1 MTTQERNPPLR
12 GQRQLGYTG
21 GAEIA
26 EEFAEEFAESSGGP
40 AVGAVRGGSPRL
52 ESHDS
57 SSHSGP
63 LRFGSGSGVEPVP
76 AGRAPP
82 TLHLHRADSPELLTN
97 FIGGGS
103 TMVAGGASSGAGG
116 HRRLH
121 PGHLTLPGADAS
133 AAQVRDTVDY
143 YFEQLTLAAERG
155 TAQHESGD
163 NAN

>member
-1 MTTQERNPPLR
+1 MYLLTVHVTTQERNPPLR
-12 GQRQLGYTG
+12 GQRQLGYAG
-21 GAEIA
+21 GAEIT
-26 EEFAEEFAESSGGP
+26 EEFAESGGGS
-40 AVGAVRGGSPRL
+40 AVGAARGGS
-52 ESHDS
+52 
-57 SSHSGP
+57 P
-63 LRFGSGSGVEPVP
+63 LRFGSGSGVEPAP

-82 TLHLHRADSPELLTN
+82 TLRLHRADSPELQTN
-97 FIGGGS
+97 FVGGGS

-116 HRRLH
+116 HRRLL
-121 PGHLTLPGADAS
+121 PGHLTLPAADAS